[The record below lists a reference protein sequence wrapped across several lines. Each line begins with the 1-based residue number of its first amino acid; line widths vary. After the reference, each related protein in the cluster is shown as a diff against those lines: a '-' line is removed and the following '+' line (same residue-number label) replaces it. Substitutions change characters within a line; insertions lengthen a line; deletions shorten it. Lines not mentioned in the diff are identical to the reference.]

1 MAKKKQN
8 QYSGI
13 GGQAV
18 LEGVMM
24 KNKEKYAVA
33 VRKPDGEIDVQ
44 VEEYKGIGSQ
54 WGITGITKVP
64 FIRGIFAFIDSLVL
78 GMRVTMHSASFYEDE
93 EVEENQSGQEKEP
106 DLGLMEKAFGS
117 KADDF
122 MMGITVVISV
132 IIAVSLFMLLPFF
145 ISDFMANYIRNDSV
159 IAILEGVIRILIFVG
174 YIVAISFM
182 KDIWRLFMYHG
193 AEHKCINCIEKGRP
207 LTVKDVMLCS
217 RQHKRCGTSFLLF
230 VVLVSVVVFFFIRVD
245 NLALKL
251 VIRLALVPVI
261 AGISYE
267 IIRLAGRCD
276 NILVRIISA
285 PGMMMQRLTT
295 KEPDEDMVKVAI
307 ASVEAVFDW
316 QAYLKE
322 TFQLNIE
329 DTYLPVNENIY
340 DEEEYDESA
349 LYEEDAYVENEHSE
363 ETYGKD
369 VYIEDENS
377 KDIYEEDAYS
387 ENVIQSEDMLY
398 VENTSNQDEVYNEN
412 QNNNEFFI
420 NTKYNG
426 RGSHSELSDID
437 LLNKESFAQNKHNA
451 ALHSGGVLED
461 HLYYE
466 GTDHE
471 EHVKDELPMDN
482 FYSPERSDKE

>member
-1 MAKKKQN
+1 
-8 QYSGI
+8 
-13 GGQAV
+13 
-18 LEGVMM
+18 M

-54 WGITGITKVP
+54 WGITKVP

-159 IAILEGVIRILIFVG
+159 IAIFGGGYSYFNFVG

-182 KDIWRLFMYHG
+182 KDIRRLFMYHG

-340 DEEEYDESA
+340 DEEEAKAQIGQKVPIYIDHELHLQTDDPNYRPSLGGAWFCGVVA
-349 LYEEDAYVENEHSE
+349 LVSF
-363 ETYGKD
+363 G
-369 VYIEDENS
+369 V
-377 KDIYEEDAYS
+377 
-387 ENVIQSEDMLY
+387 MLY
-398 VENTSNQDEVYNEN
+398 SIIRLLHWYIASTK
-412 QNNNEFFI
+412 QN
-420 NTKYNG
+420 
-426 RGSHSELSDID
+426 
-437 LLNKESFAQNKHNA
+437 
-451 ALHSGGVLED
+451 V
-461 HLYYE
+461 
-466 GTDHE
+466 
-471 EHVKDELPMDN
+471 
-482 FYSPERSDKE
+482 

>member
-182 KDIWRLFMYHG
+182 KDIRRLFMYHG

-267 IIRLAGRCD
+267 II
-276 NILVRIISA
+276 
-285 PGMMMQRLTT
+285 
-295 KEPDEDMVKVAI
+295 
-307 ASVEAVFDW
+307 
-316 QAYLKE
+316 
-322 TFQLNIE
+322 
-329 DTYLPVNENIY
+329 
-340 DEEEYDESA
+340 
-349 LYEEDAYVENEHSE
+349 
-363 ETYGKD
+363 
-369 VYIEDENS
+369 
-377 KDIYEEDAYS
+377 
-387 ENVIQSEDMLY
+387 
-398 VENTSNQDEVYNEN
+398 
-412 QNNNEFFI
+412 
-420 NTKYNG
+420 
-426 RGSHSELSDID
+426 
-437 LLNKESFAQNKHNA
+437 
-451 ALHSGGVLED
+451 
-461 HLYYE
+461 
-466 GTDHE
+466 
-471 EHVKDELPMDN
+471 
-482 FYSPERSDKE
+482 